1 MRRYACVGNEP
12 RRDSRTRQSARSP
25 AHLQRVAHAG
35 VQPGRRRAVT
45 AAARAGRGAAAA
57 LDLVR
62 LASPSWR
69 RCRRR
74 QSGLGR
80 PRGAQIARGAPQHLR
95 VDGEVVGPRQALV
108 RRALPRVPALDP
120 PEAALAE
127 DMVDGPAVHERAVR
141 RLRQVADGKHLP
153 AAEPALQQVPDD
165 PVAGAAVQV
174 PHPDD
179 LSTGVPALH
188 GVEVVVQLPELA
200 LVHGV
205 AAARA
210 VAEVNAPRDKYAL
223 RGLLPQ
229 YRPVRSTVAAPRAA
243 AVHRLHAPLEA
254 VEPVAVVEDVGPV
267 APEAAPAGL
276 HFVGPPLDLLVQM
289 RPQARLG
296 GLELVEAY
304 DVRVGPLDDRRDA
317 PRVPILVID
326 VPLQELQLDFRR

>member
-95 VDGEVVGPRQALV
+95 VDGEVVGPRQALHV
-108 RRALPRVPALDP
+108 PALHRVSALDP
-120 PEAALAE
+120 PEAALAK
-127 DMVDGPAVHERAVR
+127 DIVDDPAVHDRAVR
-141 RLRQVADGKHLP
+141 RLSQIVDREHLP
-153 AAEPALQQVPDD
+153 AADPALQYVRDK
-165 PVAGAAVQV
+165 AAARAVVQV

-179 LSTGVPALH
+179 LSTRILALH
-188 GVEVVVQLPELA
+188 GVELVVRLPELTFMRP
-200 LVHGV
+200 V

-210 VAEVNAPRDKYAL
+210 VAEVDAPRDQHAL
-223 RGLLPQ
+223 GGLLPQ
-229 YRPVRSTVAAPRAA
+229 YRPVCSAAAAPRAA
-243 AVHRLHAPLEA
+243 TVHRLHASLEA
-254 VEPVAVVEDVGPV
+254 VKSVAVIVNVGPV
-267 APEAAPAGL
+267 TLPAS
-276 HFVGPPLDLLVQM
+276 P
-289 RPQARLG
+289 ARL
-296 GLELVEAY
+296 
-304 DVRVGPLDDRRDA
+304 
-317 PRVPILVID
+317 
-326 VPLQELQLDFRR
+326 